1 MTAWPGGHGAR
12 GTAPRVAA
20 ARGQQSLAV
29 HATPLARERTYEP
42 AWMIERIRLDGRF
55 EALRSDP
62 SFARLLAPYHE
73 KRR

>member
-1 MTAWPGGHGAR
+1 M
-12 GTAPRVAA
+12 
-20 ARGQQSLAV
+20 
-29 HATPLARERTYEP
+29 PLARERTYEP